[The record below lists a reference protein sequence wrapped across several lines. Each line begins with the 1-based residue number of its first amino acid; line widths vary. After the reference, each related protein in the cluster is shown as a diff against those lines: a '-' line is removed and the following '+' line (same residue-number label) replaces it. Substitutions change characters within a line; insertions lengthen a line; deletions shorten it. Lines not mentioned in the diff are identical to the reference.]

1 MEKWFDDVVD
11 SLFERIDS
19 KTLKLDSK
27 TENVEILY

>member
-19 KTLKLDSK
+19 KTRN

>member
-19 KTLKLDSK
+19 KNQN

>member
-19 KTLKLDSK
+19 KNRN